1 VIFLPVMA
9 TVIVG
14 SDAADGA
21 GSSGRSARPA
31 VLAASETLPGTA
43 SDSPAAKMA
52 ALALMEPMRFKFPPG
67 MP

>member
-1 VIFLPVMA
+1 MA

-14 SDAADGA
+14 SDAADVTA
-21 GSSGRSARPA
+21 ARADPPAA

-52 ALALMEPMRFKFPPG
+52 ALALMEAMRFKFPPG